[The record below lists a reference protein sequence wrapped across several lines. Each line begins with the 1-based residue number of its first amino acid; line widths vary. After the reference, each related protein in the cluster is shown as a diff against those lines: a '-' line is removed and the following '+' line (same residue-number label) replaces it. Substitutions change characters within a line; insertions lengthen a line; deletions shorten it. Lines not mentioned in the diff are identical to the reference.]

1 MKLIRA
7 GRPLFPKSLV
17 EINSEVQQLTEKFCV
32 HIYKIE
38 NGKEE
43 NSIGRETANYRTR
56 EC

>member
-17 EINSEVQQLTEKFCV
+17 EINSEVQRPTEKFCV